1 MEFEPD
7 WKSKLFNT
15 LLGKKNIMTILDASQ
30 LMFR

>member
-7 WKSKLFNT
+7 WKSKLFSI
-15 LLGKKNIMTILDASQ
+15 LLGKKRVMTVLDASQ